1 MPTTTKRSISPI
13 HPTIRTP
20 QNKNTTFP
28 QTTLQST
35 VKPSATPKYS
45 QIDYQTFMPATASR
59 QTSKQTENDY

>member
-1 MPTTTKRSISPI
+1 MPTTTQRSISPI

-20 QNKNTTFP
+20 QNKYTTFP

-35 VKPSATPKYS
+35 VKPSATPNP
-45 QIDYQTFMPATASR
+45 QMDYQTFIPAATSR